1 MNRKEKTCTTNRSTG
16 FGGKTVSRERSGIAL
31 ASDATKRKKPA
42 LLIVAQVLAGKI
54 VSRERSGIALA
65 SDATK
70 RKNLHY

>member
-42 LLIVAQVLAGKI
+42 LLIVAQVLAGET
-54 VSRERSGIALA
+54 RFEHATSGFGDRCSTVEPLP
-65 SDATK
+65 
-70 RKNLHY
+70 